1 LTERIGSLSLASSV
15 LIVLVFVLFGSLL
28 SENASNLL
36 TLLMGSTLLL
46 YAVREGY
53 AYATAEKELIKQY
66 EYMLRI
72 YRNADRRLTE
82 ALDNTESEKY

>member
-1 LTERIGSLSLASSV
+1 MTERIGSLSLASSV

>member
-1 LTERIGSLSLASSV
+1 M